1 MNILISPEDF
11 HISQLFLTDS
21 KENTIMDGNFIKLI
35 YSTDFLTFNG
45 IFLDFIIKFPEKK
58 IYNSKQYL
66 FFNPENEDIIHTF
79 ERIEKSILELFI
91 QINMDKNP
99 DIINKNISQGIYKQ
113 LKNGII
119 KYYQYT
125 NIASGDTPKYY
136 IKISGIW
143 ETTTQIGLTYKLIQY

>member
-35 YSTDFLTFNG
+35 YSTDYLTFNG
-45 IFLDFIIKFPEKK
+45 IFLDFFIKFPERKV
-58 IYNSKQYL
+58 YNNKQYL
-66 FFNPENEDIIHTF
+66 FFNPENENIIDTF
-79 ERIEKSILELFI
+79 ERIEKSILENFI
-91 QINMDKNP
+91 QNNIDKNP

-125 NIASGDTPKYY
+125 NIASVDTPKYY

-143 ETTTQIGLTYKLIQY
+143 ETNTQIGLTYKLIQY

>member
-58 IYNSKQYL
+58 IFNSKQYL

-143 ETTTQIGLTYKLIQY
+143 ETATQIGLTYKLIQY